1 MSTGIEPHSV
11 GRYQVVSELG
21 RGAMGVVFKAID
33 PNIGRTVALKTLRL
47 DALGIESEDVVRRF
61 KNEARS
67 AGVMNHPN
75 IVTIYDAGEIHGIF
89 YIAMEFIEGTTLQA
103 LMAQQ
108 RVLPVD
114 RIITL
119 SRQICAGLDY
129 AHSHG
134 VIHRDVKPANM
145 MITSDGTVKIMD
157 FGIAKAGGGMTST
170 GQVLGTPNYM
180 SPEQVKGR
188 TLDGRSDLFSFGV
201 MLYEM
206 ITGEKPFMGQNI
218 TTIIYKIVNENPVSP
233 RELDVTVHP
242 GLSAIITK
250 ALAKS
255 PDERY
260 QSGAEMMRDLE
271 SYKNLGSGVAPGFN
285 AGAATTVMPAMA
297 SGDDQTQLLNN
308 AVPTPAAP
316 IEAQPPS
323 PIAPSASTVAAAAAS
338 AARIA
343 SESPTLDQPAS
354 PPAKAQVAAAPVAA
368 KSVEA
373 AKKAPQPAP
382 RKPGVAHPPGKAGAA
397 MQRYMLI
404 GLALLV
410 LIAGWVFARR
420 GSKKSSG
427 QSAAAQPAPVT
438 PAPSQQASS
447 SAQQPP
453 AIPQKDSPQGIKNGA
468 APSTAPGGASA
479 QPATAPGAVQQGAA
493 GQNPPPTTAT
503 PAPGTVSAGATPQP
517 AVKTQA
523 TKPEDLALQKKIAAD
538 KKLAASLAARNRNF
552 RPAGKTLPAQP
563 GAPQSENPVLA
574 ATNAMGV
581 AGLTGMSVVS
591 TPDGARVAIDGVSQA
606 GWRTPFQIGKLA
618 PGRHSVSFSKP
629 GYTEETRAVMVLA
642 GKMASVGVQ
651 LKAKVAIVSL
661 STNPSGAAVLV
672 DGKSTSR
679 VTPTEVAIEQGDHI
693 LTLRLT
699 GYKDTTFH
707 ATIGEAQSYSFKPRM
722 VKESAAP
729 TPPGGPNPFAKIG
742 HLFGGGIPQ
751 GKGRLSIRTNPPG
764 AEITVEGHPAPRK
777 TPSKFPLEPGTYQVT
792 LTLRGYKSLHKTVT
806 VQEGKTAE
814 ILDTFEAQ

>member
-47 DALGIESEDVVRRF
+47 DALGIESEEVVRRF

-67 AGVMNHPN
+67 AGLMNHPN

-218 TTIIYKIVNENPVSP
+218 TTIIYKIVNENPISP

-271 SYKNLGSGVAPGFN
+271 NYKNLGSGVAPGFS
-285 AGAATTVMPAMA
+285 AGAATMVMPAMA
-297 SGDDQTQLLNN
+297 SGDDQTLLLNN
-308 AVPTPAAP
+308 PAPPPAAP
-316 IEAQPPS
+316 IEAPASS
-323 PIAPSASTVAAAAAS
+323 PIVPLANTVAAAAAS

-354 PPAKAQVAAAPVAA
+354 PAAKAQIAAAPVAV
-368 KSVEA
+368 KSAAA
-373 AKKAPQPAP
+373 AKKAPQTVP
-382 RKPGVAHPPGKAGAA
+382 RKPGVAHPPVKAGAA

-410 LIAGWVFARR
+410 LIAGWFFARR
-420 GSKKSSG
+420 GSKKPSG
-427 QSAAAQPAPVT
+427 QSAAAQPAAVT
-438 PAPSQQASS
+438 PAAPQTQTSPG
-447 SAQQPP
+447 AQQPP
-453 AIPQKDSPQGIKNGA
+453 AIPPKDNLEKNSATPSP
-468 APSTAPGGASA
+468 
-479 QPATAPGAVQQGAA
+479 PAAPGAVQPGAPIQHPA
-493 GQNPPPTTAT
+493 PTTAT

-517 AVKTQA
+517 AVKA
-523 TKPEDLALQKKIAAD
+523 PAGKPEDLALQKKIAAD
-538 KKLAASLAARNRNF
+538 KKLAEALATRTRNSRQ
-552 RPAGKTLPAQP
+552 PGKTLPTQP
-563 GAPQSENPVLA
+563 GAPQPENPVLA

-581 AGLTGMSVVS
+581 AGLTGMSVAS
-591 TPDGARVAIDGVSQA
+591 TPEGARVTIDGVSQS
-606 GWRTPFQIGKLA
+606 GWRTPFQTGKLA
-618 PGRHSVSFSKP
+618 PGRHSVSISKP

-651 LKAKVAIVSL
+651 LKAKVAMVSL
-661 STNPSGAAVLV
+661 STSPPGAAVLI
-672 DGKSTSR
+672 DGKTTSR
-679 VTPTEVAIEQGDHI
+679 VTPTEVAIEQGDHT
-693 LTLRLT
+693 LTLRLA
-699 GYKDTTFH
+699 GYKDNTFH
-707 ATIGEAQSYSFKPRM
+707 ATIGEAQSYSFKPKM

-729 TPPGGPNPFAKIG
+729 TPPGGPSPFAKIG
-742 HLFGGGIPQ
+742 RLFGGGIPP
-751 GKGRLSIRTNPPG
+751 GKGRLNIRTNPPG
-764 AEITVEGHPAPRK
+764 ANITVEGHPAPRK

-792 LTLRGYKSLHKTVT
+792 LTLPGYKPLHKTVT